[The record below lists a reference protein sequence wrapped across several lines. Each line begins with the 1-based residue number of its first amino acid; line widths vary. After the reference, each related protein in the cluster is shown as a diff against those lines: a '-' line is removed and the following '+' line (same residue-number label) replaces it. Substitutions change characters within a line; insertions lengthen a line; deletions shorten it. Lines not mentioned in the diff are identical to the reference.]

1 MVTVGGIISTTN
13 FDEVLAEYIKHYEE
27 MHRTKVEDVFLK
39 LKEAQ
44 PSENN
49 DNMILFIRA
58 IKENAHGD
66 DVVLETFDCD
76 DPSVFFD
83 ACGIAD
89 EYDGLYSIASADYG
103 DLLSFFVRED
113 TLERFNFAQI
123 CAHIIWALEW

>member
-13 FDEVLAEYIKHYEE
+13 FDEVWGEYIKHYEAT
-27 MHRTKVEDVFLK
+27 HRTKVEDVFLK

-83 ACGIAD
+83 VCGIAD
-89 EYDGLYSIASADYG
+89 DHDGLYSIASADYG

-113 TLERFNFAQI
+113 TLERFNLAQI
-123 CAHIIWALEW
+123 IAHIVWSLDW